1 MIKTIQKIILGA
13 VSMFHFRQVS
23 LAADITS
30 SDTVISK
37 PVGAGLLPGS
47 GNEGVDIQSS
57 IVFSKIIPFA
67 ITWGI
72 NLAIGLTVLMFI
84 FGGYLFL
91 TSFGNED
98 RRSQAINTLF
108 YSAIGLV
115 IALVAYGIIAIIT
128 RIQLS

>member
-1 MIKTIQKIILGA
+1 MKKIKIISGLILA
-13 VSMFHFRQVS
+13 VSS
-23 LAADITS
+23 WSSALAADITS

-47 GNEGVDIQSS
+47 GNEGTDIQSS
-57 IVFSKIIPFA
+57 IIFSKIIPFA

-72 NLAIGLTVLMFI
+72 NLAIALAVLMLI

-98 RRSQAINTLF
+98 RRTQAINTLF
-108 YSAIGLV
+108 YSAIGLA
-115 IALVAYGIIAIIT
+115 IALIAYGVIAIIT